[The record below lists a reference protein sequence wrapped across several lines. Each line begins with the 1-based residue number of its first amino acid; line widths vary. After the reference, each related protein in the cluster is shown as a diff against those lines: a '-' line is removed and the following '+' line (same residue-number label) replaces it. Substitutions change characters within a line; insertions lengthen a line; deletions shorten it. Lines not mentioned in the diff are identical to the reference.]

1 MKYGLREI
9 DIEAIQG
16 IFTKYPQVQKVML
29 YGSRAKGTYRNGSDI
44 DSALFGES
52 LDLSLLF
59 KIETELDDLFLP
71 YKMDVS
77 MIHQIKNQNLIDHI
91 KRLGLVLYQKDFR

>member
-1 MKYGLREI
+1 MKYGLRET
-9 DIEAIQG
+9 DIEAILG
-16 IFTKYPQVQKVML
+16 VFTKYPQVQKVML

-44 DSALFGES
+44 DIALVGEA

-77 MIHQIKNQNLIDHI
+77 MMHQIKNQDLIDHI
-91 KRLGLVLYQKDFR
+91 KRLGLVLYQKNFR